1 MAEETIIIDVQI
13 DQADAQKQ
21 LVASE
26 KAILALRKESAA
38 LRKEYDAGKISEDE
52 YVESNLRLQKALKN
66 ETEQKKTLT
75 KLIDTES
82 NSRNALKLKVS
93 QLTKEYDNL
102 NKNTAT
108 GAKRADELQKE
119 LKELNAEITK
129 TSKGAGLFKDQIG
142 NYPEAMQAATQATV
156 PFGQSLS
163 KATDEVQPFGLS
175 VSGATSSL
183 AKFATPA
190 GVALGVV
197 GALGAAYAAS
207 AVGAK
212 DLQQTQDLLAASTE
226 ILTNR
231 FGDFIGVADDGR
243 GVLTHL
249 TETAL
254 LMIDAQ
260 LGAQAIAKAN
270 AQELLRQLELSEAF
284 AQQAAK
290 DSERRAEN
298 ARRIRDDEA
307 NDLNKRLEQTKVI
320 ETELSASAQRSVIVM
335 KAQQQA
341 IIDTTTNYE
350 KNREAQLKVAQLGA
364 EIADKEEEINGKLTE
379 NISARREILRLI
391 KEQNDFEAAVAR
403 ADQRVA
409 NTGLRGEGS
418 GFQGVPKLEDSGETG
433 EELLAAQQ
441 ANDNIINA
449 RADRF
454 QLELDM
460 TQKFNT
466 DLVKF
471 NNDAYLKDVEN
482 KRRASELKQMLDQ
495 RDAEIAFA
503 TLEGFANAA
512 AGFFKQE
519 SAEYKAIATAQALIS
534 TYGAATKAYEAAF
547 LPLPT
552 VASPALG
559 VAFAAAAV
567 AQGLA
572 NVAQING
579 IQFAEGG
586 YTGAGGKYEP
596 AGIVHKGEYVA
607 PQHVVNSPVA
617 QPHIQALESMRLR
630 PYADGGFVT
639 DQSISA
645 TQQAMIMANA
655 VKNLPPVV
663 LDLKETAAGLR
674 RVSFRESIPTK
685 L

>member
-66 ETEQKKTLT
+66 ETDQKKTLT

-290 DSERRAEN
+290 E
-298 ARRIRDDEA
+298 
-307 NDLNKRLEQTKVI
+307 
-320 ETELSASAQRSVIVM
+320 
-335 KAQQQA
+335 
-341 IIDTTTNYE
+341 
-350 KNREAQLKVAQLGA
+350 
-364 EIADKEEEINGKLTE
+364 
-379 NISARREILRLI
+379 
-391 KEQNDFEAAVAR
+391 
-403 ADQRVA
+403 
-409 NTGLRGEGS
+409 GLRMPEGY
-418 GFQGVPKLEDSGETG
+418 VMM
-433 EELLAAQQ
+433 
-441 ANDNIINA
+441 
-449 RADRF
+449 R
-454 QLELDM
+454 
-460 TQKFNT
+460 
-466 DLVKF
+466 
-471 NNDAYLKDVEN
+471 
-482 KRRASELKQMLDQ
+482 
-495 RDAEIAFA
+495 
-503 TLEGFANAA
+503 
-512 AGFFKQE
+512 
-519 SAEYKAIATAQALIS
+519 
-534 TYGAATKAYEAAF
+534 
-547 LPLPT
+547 PT
-552 VASPALG
+552 
-559 VAFAAAAV
+559 
-567 AQGLA
+567 
-572 NVAQING
+572 
-579 IQFAEGG
+579 
-586 YTGAGGKYEP
+586 T
-596 AGIVHKGEYVA
+596 
-607 PQHVVNSPVA
+607 
-617 QPHIQALESMRLR
+617 
-630 PYADGGFVT
+630 
-639 DQSISA
+639 
-645 TQQAMIMANA
+645 
-655 VKNLPPVV
+655 
-663 LDLKETAAGLR
+663 
-674 RVSFRESIPTK
+674 
-685 L
+685 